1 MTARATMPR
10 SLQIIVAFARLAWD
24 WRRLRR
30 RAPEKLP
37 ERLRQTLESLG
48 TTFVK
53 IGQGLS
59 LRWDLLPAPFRHALE
74 SLHSDVPAFP
84 SAQAVA
90 TVEAAFGLPIDR
102 MFRAFDPQP
111 LAAASVAQVHR
122 AVLLD
127 GREAIVKVTRPG
139 VAEQVR
145 ADLRLLRR
153 LVSVLQR
160 FWPRLR
166 RQRPL
171 ELVDELAAFL
181 HAEIDMTH
189 EARNMRRMATAL
201 ADVPGVTLPRV
212 HERWVA
218 PQVLVQELS
227 HGRRIEDAY
236 GTPRARELAHLL
248 IDAYVHQFFG
258 AGVFHGDP
266 HPGNLFDLPDG
277 RLCFHDFGTIGYLD
291 AESRLAFAQLIE
303 SIAYDDAAGVLD
315 ASTTLGFLTARLD
328 RRAYLRAISEVLSEL
343 TTLPLAQWSVAE
355 VVWRVTRIGAG
366 ENLRLPR
373 HLLVLIR
380 TLFLLENTLR
390 ALDPELDLLAELNT
404 RSPRILEVMER
415 ARAAAAAGLAD
426 GERGA
431 AVARAAGHHP
441 APGPAGGRPAVA
453 VGAPP
458 RPGGSGGLARAHRQ
472 PAGAGD
478 HHLRPLPHRLDP
490 HPARRRADAVG
501 AHAGAGGVRLRLG
514 HRAVAAAGV
523 RDFAFGAPVSAPPT
537 ARWRGR
543 HRPGVSLS
551 TPPHRR
557 ARP

>member
-10 SLQIIVAFARLAWD
+10 SLQIVVAFARLAWD

-53 IGQGLS
+53 MGQGLS

-160 FWPRLR
+160 FWPQLR

-201 ADVPGVTLPRV
+201 AEVPGVTLPRV

-227 HGRRIEDAY
+227 HGRRIEEAY

-373 HLLVLIR
+373 HLLVLLR

-415 ARAAAAAGLAD
+415 ARAPRRPLASRMASAARQLPELLATTL
-426 GERGA
+426 RQ
-431 AVARAAGHHP
+431 ARLEE
-441 APGPAGGRPAVA
+441 GRPSLSVHHRGLEEAEV
-453 VGAPP
+453 
-458 RPGGSGGLARAHRQ
+458 SLARTGNRLALAIITFGLYLTGSILTLHDAGPMLWAHM
-472 PAGAGD
+472 PVLAAFAYGWAIV
-478 HHLRPLPHRLDP
+478 LS
-490 HPARRRADAVG
+490 
-501 AHAGAGGVRLRLG
+501 LRLVFAVSRSG
-514 HRAVAAAGV
+514 H
-523 RDFAFGAPVSAPPT
+523 
-537 ARWRGR
+537 
-543 HRPGVSLS
+543 L
-551 TPPHRR
+551 
-557 ARP
+557 